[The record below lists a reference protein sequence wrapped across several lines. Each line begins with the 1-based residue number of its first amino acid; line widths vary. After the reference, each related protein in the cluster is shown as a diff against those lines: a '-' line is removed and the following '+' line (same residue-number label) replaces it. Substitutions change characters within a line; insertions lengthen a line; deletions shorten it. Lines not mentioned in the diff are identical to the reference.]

1 MPVRTLTLDVFT
13 GRVDELHDGND
24 IGGGRVHLLAAGWAG
39 VEGSVLAHARHP
51 TAGLLDSFAAQV
63 VGDIRD
69 GFVLRILTLDDARA
83 WHKGEDE
90 EQRQW
95 FEFPGPAPFENV
107 VAAIEPPTF
116 EGVRKVL
123 WLSKGLMEPETAQLF
138 EAELPDDIRA
148 MCHERLRELDDEL
161 EAELGTLG
169 DN

>member
-1 MPVRTLTLDVFT
+1 PLSWCVARVPVRTLTLDVFT

-95 FEFPGPAPFENV
+95 FEFPEPAPFENV
-107 VAAIEPPTF
+107 VAAIEPPTS
-116 EGVRKVL
+116 ERREESLVAEQRVDGAGDGAAVR
-123 WLSKGLMEPETAQLF
+123 G
-138 EAELPDDIRA
+138 RA
-148 MCHERLRELDDEL
+148 TGRHPRDVP
-161 EAELGTLG
+161 
-169 DN
+169 